1 MMARLRV
8 LAHHHVPHLFFSK
21 LFFSLS
27 LSTTTISLSVC
38 FFVQYKGGRWLPSIY
53 CAGRSWSSLPSN
65 WMPHDW
71 RPFLYLLCFYS
82 TPHACLSRNIN
93 ITCSVL
99 STHFHSLCPK
109 SLKVNHRCYRH
120 HHTSQIRKKVKK
132 RTCFLLF
139 LNSTVPLV
147 SVFRK
152 WELYVCS
159 GLCILS
165 ALGISFVTTAR
176 HRKRRVDGFSLWSN
190 KGCLNALEILLN
202 CLN

>member
-1 MMARLRV
+1 M
-8 LAHHHVPHLFFSK
+8 
-21 LFFSLS
+21 
-27 LSTTTISLSVC
+27 C
-38 FFVQYKGGRWLPSIY
+38 FFCTVQEGDDYLRFTA
-53 CAGRSWSSLPSN
+53 AGD
-65 WMPHDW
+65 HDLLS
-71 RPFLYLLCFYS
+71 PAIECLAIEGLFLYLLCFYS
-82 TPHACLSRNIN
+82 TPHACLSTKIS

-165 ALGISFVTTAR
+165 ALGISFVTTPR
-176 HRKRRVDGFSLWSN
+176 HRKVDGFSL
-190 KGCLNALEILLN
+190 
-202 CLN
+202 

>member
-1 MMARLRV
+1 MMMMMGLGRPKIRNDGSPPGPRSSSRATPLLLQIV
-8 LAHHHVPHLFFSK
+8 
-21 LFFSLS
+21 FFSLS
-27 LSTTTISLSVC
+27 LSTTTISLLCVC
-38 FFVQYKGGRWLPSIY
+38 FFCTVQEGDDYLRFTA
-53 CAGRSWSSLPSN
+53 AGD
-65 WMPHDW
+65 HDLLS
-71 RPFLYLLCFYS
+71 PAIECLAIEGLFLYLLCFYS

-176 HRKRRVDGFSLWSN
+176 HRKRRVDGFSL
-190 KGCLNALEILLN
+190 
-202 CLN
+202 

>member
-1 MMARLRV
+1 MLLSRINLTIV
-8 LAHHHVPHLFFSK
+8 TNVKVCHFEQSK
-21 LFFSLS
+21 
-27 LSTTTISLSVC
+27 
-38 FFVQYKGGRWLPSIY
+38 
-53 CAGRSWSSLPSN
+53 

-109 SLKVNHRCYRH
+109 SLKVYLERKNIGHPPNAEVNHRCYRH